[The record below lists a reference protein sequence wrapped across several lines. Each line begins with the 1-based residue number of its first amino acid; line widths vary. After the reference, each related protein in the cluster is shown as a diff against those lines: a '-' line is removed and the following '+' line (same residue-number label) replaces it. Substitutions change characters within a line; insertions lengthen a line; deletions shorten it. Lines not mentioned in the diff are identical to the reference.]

1 MKVCEIKTEKKLLH
15 SNLGINERG
24 HLTFAKRDVCEL
36 AEKYDTPLMLMDE
49 ERIRNNCRT
58 YINAMKKHFGE
69 GSKPLLASKA
79 LCFKGIYRI
88 AKEEGMS
95 TDIVSPGELYTA
107 IAAGFPMENAYFHG
121 NNKTDA
127 DIEYA
132 MDNGIGCFIADNREE
147 IDKID
152 SYASLLGIKQDIIL
166 RLTPGIDPHTHAAIN
181 TGKVDSKFGTSIET
195 GQAEELI
202 EYILSLGHV
211 SLCGFHCHIGSQIFD
226 IKPFTDAADIMV
238 DYISY
243 INKKYNVR
251 IKTLNL
257 GGGFGVRYIDEHPH
271 IDYEENI
278 RLISEHVKDH
288 CTKNDI
294 EMPCILM
301 EPGRSIVADA
311 GLTVYTAG
319 SVKTITGYKSYVSID
334 GGMTDNP
341 RFALY
346 QSPYTVCNASRM
358 LDDEG
363 FTCTVAGRCCES
375 GDIIQEDVSIAKPER
390 GDKIAVLV
398 TGAYNYSMSSNYN
411 RIPRPPVVM
420 IDKDGEDR
428 VAVRRETY
436 ADLVGLDV

>member
-1 MKVCEIKTEKKLLH
+1 MKTCERRTEKQMLH
-15 SNLGINERG
+15 TNLGVNEKG
-24 HLTFAKRDVCEL
+24 NLTLADRDTCEL
-36 AEKYDTPLMLMDE
+36 AKKYGTPLMLMDE

-58 YINAMKKHFGE
+58 YIRAMKKYFGE
-69 GSKPLLASKA
+69 NSKPLLASKA

-107 IAAGFPMENAYFHG
+107 LAAGFPMENAFFHG

-132 MDNGIGCFIADNREE
+132 MDNKIGYFIVDNAEE
-147 IDKID
+147 LDKIN
-152 SYASLLGIKQDIIL
+152 SYAETLGVKQKILL

-202 EYILSLGHV
+202 AYVLGLENV
-211 SLCGFHCHIGSQIFD
+211 ELCGFHCHIGSQIFD
-226 IKPFTDAADIMV
+226 IKPFTDAADIMI

-243 INKKYNVR
+243 ISTKYNTE
-251 IKTLNL
+251 IKMLNL
-257 GGGFGVRYIDEHPH
+257 GGGFGVRYLEEHPH

-278 RLISEHVKDH
+278 RLISEHIKAHCVSGGVK
-288 CTKNDI
+288 
-294 EMPCILM
+294 MPDILM

-311 GLTVYTAG
+311 GLTLYTVG

-341 RFALY
+341 RYALY
-346 QSPYTVCNASRM
+346 QSPYTVCTASRM
-358 LDDEG
+358 LEKES

-375 GDIIQEDVSIAKPER
+375 GDIIQENVTIAKPER
-390 GDKIAVLV
+390 GDILAVLV

-411 RIPRPPVVM
+411 RIPRPPIVM
-420 IDKDGEDR
+420 INKSGEDY

-436 ADLVGLDV
+436 ADLVARDN